1 MRAMKLAVVSGILL
15 AGCSQ
20 ENAQLKADCE
30 VIANDRQGQ
39 VAIADMGTDTE
50 GFCNC
55 VIELVNARPAEDKA
69 LLQATFAQVAAQV
82 SETGE
87 AVEEVASQVVSVA
100 NAAPDDEDLQTQL
113 KGIRKVGEL
122 IDEIGDGFSD
132 TKACPTPAS

>member
-55 VIELVNARPAEDKA
+55 VIEMVNARPSEDKA

-122 IDEIGDGFSD
+122 IDEIGDGFGD
-132 TKACPTPAS
+132 TKACPTPTS

>member
-55 VIELVNARPAEDKA
+55 VVELVNAHPAEDKE
-69 LLQATFAQVAAQV
+69 LLLSTFAQVAAQV
-82 SETGE
+82 TETGE
-87 AVEEVASQVVSVA
+87 EVEDVASQLVSVA
-100 NAAPDDEDLQTQL
+100 MAAPDDAELQNQL
-113 KGIRKVGEL
+113 TGIRKVGEL